1 MTPLDYLAKEYV
13 ELTMVKQ
20 RYDLDDVYFF
30 VDRPFW
36 KRDSLNFSHEY
47 KFAPGTPVPEYP
59 ARSLNNILVEAE
71 RLLECLKSYRA
82 TVGAEEEMRNDY
94 LIEHTENLV
103 MRTRVLLGEKMP
115 YDEMTEKCFGLV
127 SPKFD
132 VAKFDNI
139 ISDLSN
145 VLPLGGS
152 IPDRIAAFR
161 AKTIIPREGLPA
173 SMNMA
178 VKEYFQTLP

>member
-20 RYDLDDVYFF
+20 RYDSDDVYFF

-82 TVGAEEEMRNDY
+82 TVGAEEEMRND
-94 LIEHTENLV
+94 
-103 MRTRVLLGEKMP
+103 
-115 YDEMTEKCFGLV
+115 CFGFPV
-127 SPKFD
+127 SLSKLM
-132 VAKFDNI
+132 VSI
-139 ISDLSN
+139 ISS
-145 VLPLGGS
+145 S
-152 IPDRIAAFR
+152 IRRIW
-161 AKTIIPREGLPA
+161 
-173 SMNMA
+173 
-178 VKEYFQTLP
+178 

>member
-20 RYDLDDVYFF
+20 RYDSDDVYFF

-115 YDEMTEKCFGLV
+115 YDEMTE
-127 SPKFD
+127 
-132 VAKFDNI
+132 
-139 ISDLSN
+139 
-145 VLPLGGS
+145 
-152 IPDRIAAFR
+152 
-161 AKTIIPREGLPA
+161 
-173 SMNMA
+173 
-178 VKEYFQTLP
+178 

>member
-20 RYDLDDVYFF
+20 RYDSDDVYFF

-94 LIEHTENLV
+94 
-103 MRTRVLLGEKMP
+103 R
-115 YDEMTEKCFGLV
+115 F
-127 SPKFD
+127 
-132 VAKFDNI
+132 
-139 ISDLSN
+139 
-145 VLPLGGS
+145 LPL
-152 IPDRIAAFR
+152 
-161 AKTIIPREGLPA
+161 
-173 SMNMA
+173 
-178 VKEYFQTLP
+178 

>member
-94 LIEHTENLV
+94 LIA
-103 MRTRVLLGEKMP
+103 
-115 YDEMTEKCFGLV
+115 V
-127 SPKFD
+127 SYTHLD
-132 VAKFDNI
+132 VYKRQLQRFVQYTM
-139 ISDLSN
+139 N
-145 VLPLGGS
+145 VLDGFCGERSNLG
-152 IPDRIAAFR
+152 
-161 AKTIIPREGLPA
+161 L
-173 SMNMA
+173 
-178 VKEYFQTLP
+178 